1 MNKQRLALLTGTH
14 GINDMYQGLV
24 PALLPF
30 MVMERGYSYAAIS
43 GLMLAASGLSS
54 IVQPL
59 FGLYADKTRS
69 TKLVPI
75 GFLVA
80 ALGVALAGMATEYW
94 LTWLAL
100 AISGLGIAAYH
111 PPATVA
117 ARAAGGT
124 SQKAMSIFS
133 VGGTIGASFA
143 PLIAALAISGGNL
156 SRSYL
161 LAIPAILMAGIWFM
175 SMSRAS
181 ERAHAANQ
189 RKAGTVSSAPND
201 WRAFALLVVMV
212 VTWSAPYVITLSM
225 VSLLITRDLGG
236 SAFLGA
242 TALTSFT
249 AAGAVGTLTGGAI
262 ADRLGRMTTI
272 RIGFALMPFMLAGLI
287 FASSPVQAAIFTA
300 LLGTAMF
307 LPFSAMV
314 TLSQDYLP
322 RNQATA
328 SGITLG
334 LAISVGGLS
343 SPLFGMVS
351 DAYGLSV
358 TFFALLGVLCCSTVI
373 AFRLK
378 DRDLRAHPAVA
389 AAA

>member
-1 MNKQRLALLTGTH
+1 MNKQRLALLTSTH
-14 GINDMYQGLV
+14 GINDMYQGMV

-30 MVMERGYSYAAIS
+30 MMLERGYSYAAIS
-43 GLMLAASGLSS
+43 GLMLAATGLSS

-69 TKLVPI
+69 TTLVPV

-80 ALGVALAGMATEYW
+80 AFGVVLAGMATEYW

-100 AISGLGIAAYH
+100 ALSGLGIAAYH

-117 ARAAGGT
+117 ARAAGGA

-143 PLIAALAISGGNL
+143 PLLAALTISGDNL

-161 LAIPAILMAGIWFM
+161 LAIPAVMMAGIWFY
-175 SMSRAS
+175 SMSGAS
-181 ERAHAANQ
+181 RRSEAANRHNTTSVVTAQ
-189 RKAGTVSSAPND
+189 ND
-201 WRAFALLVVMV
+201 WRAFGWLVAMV
-212 VTWSAPYVITLSM
+212 ITWSIPYVITLSM
-225 VSLLITRDLGG
+225 VSLFITRDLSGT
-236 SAFLGA
+236 AFLGA
-242 TALTSFT
+242 TALTCFT
-249 AAGAVGTLTGGAI
+249 AAGAIGTLAGGAI

-272 RIGFALMPFMLAGLI
+272 RIGYALMPFMLAGLV
-287 FASSPVQAAIFTA
+287 FASTPIVAAVFTA
-300 LLGTAMF
+300 LLGMTMF

-322 RNQATA
+322 RNPATA

-334 LAISVGGLS
+334 LAISVGGLT
-343 SPLFGMVS
+343 SPLFGMLS
-351 DAYGLSV
+351 DAYGLSA
-358 TFFALLGVLCCSTVI
+358 TFLALLGVLCTATCI

-378 DRDLRAHPAVA
+378 DRALHQEDVQPA
-389 AAA
+389 AA